1 MLGKCTFGCKYNQF
15 LLTKVCVEFIGNFS
29 DITVNYTCIL
39 TVAFMLAYKMD
50 MQLLFILYNFL
61 YFVAD

>member
-1 MLGKCTFGCKYNQF
+1 
-15 LLTKVCVEFIGNFS
+15 VEFIGNFS